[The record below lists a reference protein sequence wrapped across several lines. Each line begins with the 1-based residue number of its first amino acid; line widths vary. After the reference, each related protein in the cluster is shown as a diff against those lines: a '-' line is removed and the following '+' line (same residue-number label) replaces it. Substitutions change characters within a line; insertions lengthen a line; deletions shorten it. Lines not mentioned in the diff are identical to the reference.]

1 MVDFERVA
9 AAPIS
14 WGICEAPGWGLQMAP
29 ERVLGEMRDLGIRA
43 TELGALGWLPTDA
56 TALRSM
62 LSDHGLDLV
71 GGFVPLVLH
80 RADRRADLEAD
91 ALTAART
98 LAEGGG
104 TCFVSAAVS
113 SHESWQHLD
122 LDDEQWATLVEGL
135 DIVERICADHGL
147 VQVVHP
153 HVNTLIETAA
163 EFHRFLADS
172 TVRFCL
178 DTGHLFIG
186 GADPVAIARD
196 HSDRVGLVHIKDV
209 NASIAGRMRAGEFDL
224 MAATAAGLF
233 PAAGQGDVPIAEV
246 VDLMG
251 AAAFAGWYVLEQDVA
266 LTDGEPPVGE
276 GPVAGVRVSLDYLR
290 SLGAPVAAS

>member
-1 MVDFERVA
+1 MNFDRVA

-14 WGICEAPGWGLQMAP
+14 WGICEAPGWGLQMSP
-29 ERVLGEMRDLGIRA
+29 ERVLGEMRDLGIKA

-56 TALRSM
+56 AALRAM
-62 LSDHGLDLV
+62 LVDHGLELV

-80 RADRRADLEAD
+80 RPERRAELEAD

-122 LDDEQWATLVEGL
+122 LDDHQWATLVEGL
-135 DIVERICADHGL
+135 DIVERICLDHGL
-147 VQVVHP
+147 TQVVHP

-163 EFHRFLADS
+163 EFDRFLADS

-186 GADPVAIARD
+186 GADPVAIARN

-209 NASIAGRMRAGEFDL
+209 NASVAARMRAGEFDL

-233 PAAGQGDVPIAEV
+233 PSAGKGDVPIAQVIEAM
-246 VDLMG
+246 D
-251 AAAFAGWYVLEQDVA
+251 AAAFAGWFVLEQDVA
-266 LTDGEPPVGE
+266 LTSGEPPIGE
-276 GPVAGVRVSLDYLR
+276 GPMVGVRVSLDHLR
-290 SLGAPVAAS
+290 SLDAPVAAS